1 MPMQKVVVM
10 LIVFMSAMVSLLL
23 LYATRSPRSAFSSTQ
38 SDSEAVDIL
47 LHQPIEEALPA
58 CTWNTATRD
67 NLTLS
72 KKQWEMCLESGSKP
86 SAYLS
91 IVIVTRMDDYA
102 GKLYI
107 LFNSML
113 ELLAYSGG

>member
-1 MPMQKVVVM
+1 M
-10 LIVFMSAMVSLLL
+10 
-23 LYATRSPRSAFSSTQ
+23 Q
-38 SDSEAVDIL
+38 SDMDAVDNL

-72 KKQWEMCLESGSKP
+72 KQQWEKCLDGGSET

-102 GKLYI
+102 GKCI
-107 LFNSML
+107 HF
-113 ELLAYSGG
+113 